1 MARKDRDA
9 KRIKEAIVLLERYL
23 QLCKNEHEMFF
34 LGIQKRPPEAKIR
47 DLKHML
53 RDLEEMNIQN
63 TAMQFQVR
71 RLRGRFN
78 TYSTLWIR
86 TTKQIEEGTYHR
98 QRYMADARDKAR
110 QAKKQQADAVDVKA
124 QIRAL
129 IRGEATPTPEMPEA
143 PDATA
148 TVRDLPVGPSMDLPG
163 RRTAPAA
170 RPKPAGRSGH
180 SIGSKGLLD
189 EYNNVRA
196 STGGKGNVSAD
207 QLQQVLRRHEAA
219 IKKKTGAREVRFRV
233 VDEGGKPKI
242 KAIAVK

>member
-9 KRIKEAIVLLERYL
+9 KRIKEAINLLERYL

-34 LGIQKRPPEAKIR
+34 LGIQKRPPESKIR
-47 DLKHML
+47 DLKRML

-78 TYSTLWIR
+78 TYNTLWVR
-86 TTKQIEEGTYHR
+86 TTKQIEEGTYRR
-98 QRYMADARDKAR
+98 QRFMADRRDKAKEA
-110 QAKKQQADAVDVKA
+110 AKNEADAKDVKA

-129 IRGEATPTPEMPEA
+129 IRGEES
-143 PDATA
+143 DQTA
-148 TVRDLPVGPSMDLPG
+148 TVRDVPTAPSMDLPG
-163 RRTAPAA
+163 RRKSPGTTA
-170 RPKPAGRSGH
+170 RSRTVDGH

-189 EYNNVRA
+189 EYNSVRA
-196 STGGKGNVSAD
+196 RTGGRGNVSAD

-242 KAIAVK
+242 KAIPVK